1 MRPALVIDVPLN
13 NQGRVMTWRVSGTIS
28 HGDPCVRAPDLEVFI
43 RQLANLQK
51 RIETPIEREWGA
63 RFYVIKTRISC
74 FRSCF
79 FLAFTRHGTALWS
92 ETEMRIIWPRYFTAD
107 DRIVFRSIAEVKSC
121 RAGLTFGWVTPCS
134 ELVFFPFNFYR
145 HTTHMDLTFFFF
157 AASLIFTEQTGRFS
171 SCQTFE
177 HRDYLI
183 LTPVW
188 NSRIHFAR
196 CPNLLAGMENKKK
209 ILKDEII
216 VVSDLIKALNLSVR
230 QFPWLD
236 RVCLL
241 VCCCFLGHAA

>member
-145 HTTHMDLTFFFF
+145 HTTHMDLTFFFLCRF
-157 AASLIFTEQTGRFS
+157 AYFHRTNRQVLVLSDIWAPRLFNTDARMKLANPFRALSELASGRGEQKKSIKG
-171 SCQTFE
+171 
-177 HRDYLI
+177 
-183 LTPVW
+183 W
-188 NSRIHFAR
+188 NY
-196 CPNLLAGMENKKK
+196 CG
-209 ILKDEII
+209 
-216 VVSDLIKALNLSVR
+216 
-230 QFPWLD
+230 
-236 RVCLL
+236 
-241 VCCCFLGHAA
+241 LGSN